1 MRNHSL
7 IVSSSKSRMMLMAL
21 PTLGPVLL
29 LAMCSFT
36 CFTLPQ
42 ALHMRYK
49 VDLLICFGNAF
60 CTPCSQCANAYSK
73 IAVLLI

>member
-1 MRNHSL
+1 
-7 IVSSSKSRMMLMAL
+7 MMLMAL

-42 ALHMRYK
+42 ALHMRQEK
-49 VDLLICFGNAF
+49 SWSAGMLWQHLLQSMLTVC
-60 CTPCSQCANAYSK
+60 
-73 IAVLLI
+73 